1 MLSIVEGLL
10 LFVAVNESVLGVLGN
25 GFIGLVN
32 CINCVK
38 NKKISTLSLILTGLA
53 SSRFCLIWMIIT
65 DAYIRM
71 FFPDIYLSGNISQ
84 YIVYLWIIMN
94 QSSIWFATSLSIFYF
109 LKIANFSHHIFLWLR
124 SDIKRVLLLLMG
136 YLLISWLVTFPLTM
150 KIISDSRAKNRSVVF
165 SVEV

>member
-53 SSRFCLIWMIIT
+53 SSRFCLIWIIT
-65 DAYIRM
+65 HCSFTITC
-71 FFPDIYLSGNISQ
+71 NICVG
-84 YIVYLWIIMN
+84 INVYF
-94 QSSIWFATSLSIFYF
+94 Q
-109 LKIANFSHHIFLWLR
+109 
-124 SDIKRVLLLLMG
+124 
-136 YLLISWLVTFPLTM
+136 
-150 KIISDSRAKNRSVVF
+150 
-165 SVEV
+165 

>member
-53 SSRFCLIWMIIT
+53 SSRHKKTGRET
-65 DAYIRM
+65 DTERETK
-71 FFPDIYLSGNISQ
+71 LHGETQ
-84 YIVYLWIIMN
+84 TL
-94 QSSIWFATSLSIFYF
+94 TH
-109 LKIANFSHHIFLWLR
+109 AN
-124 SDIKRVLLLLMG
+124 
-136 YLLISWLVTFPLTM
+136 
-150 KIISDSRAKNRSVVF
+150 
-165 SVEV
+165 

>member
-1 MLSIVEGLL
+1 MLNVLEGLL
-10 LFVAVNESVLGVLGN
+10 IFVAVSESILGLLGD
-25 GFIGLVN
+25 GFIGLAYF
-32 CINCVK
+32 IECVK
-38 NKKISTLSLILTGLA
+38 NKKFSTISFILMGLA
-53 SSRFCLIWMIIT
+53 TSRICLIGLIT
-65 DAYIRM
+65 TYGFVKIFSPEM
-71 FFPDIYLSGNISQ
+71 YSSGYLIDCITYSWAILNPTS
-84 YIVYLWIIMN
+84 VF
-94 QSSIWFATSLSIFYF
+94 FATSLSIFYF